1 MIIITNINGTY
12 QNMVLFYTAT
22 LNMTARTIKFSID
35 ENGYMSAA
43 STKMDTF
50 KVRQVLMVPGY
61 GTHLALFAMEDLGVI
76 VVDTETKQILRK
88 YNIEQLN

>member
-50 KVRQVLMVPGY
+50 KVR
-61 GTHLALFAMEDLGVI
+61 
-76 VVDTETKQILRK
+76 
-88 YNIEQLN
+88 